1 MPIKIRRGAAGDAS
15 PLIMFTG
22 FTTSNQSAS
31 NISNMVSRVQ
41 PRINP
46 SDPDLVDVLDV
57 FSTETNGYDTFE
69 LDSIHY
75 TEWLDKDDNT
85 FQNAGDVVGYI
96 DGEILSYTGAVS
108 QRLATPLTIPLQITI
123 NSGDS
128 FELKVNSIT
137 FGAIFWDESTFISG
151 VEVSPYDRRII
162 RGTIN
167 TPGTYNFAY
176 DATNMNGITS
186 SIATVNVL

>member
-22 FTTSNQSAS
+22 FTTSNQSAA

-46 SDPDLVDVLDV
+46 SDPDLIDVLDILA
-57 FSTETNGYDTFE
+57 TENNGYDTFE

-75 TEWLDKDDNT
+75 TEWLDGDDNT

-96 DGEILSYTGAVS
+96 DGEILSYTGAIS
-108 QRLATPLTIPLQITI
+108 QRRATPSVVPLQITI

-128 FELKVNSIT
+128 FELKVSNIT
-137 FGAIFWDESTFISG
+137 YGAIFWDESTFISG

-186 SIATVNVL
+186 ATATVNVL

>member
-1 MPIKIRRGAAGDAS
+1 MPIKIRRGTAGDAS

-22 FTTSNQSAS
+22 FTTSDQSAA

-46 SDPDLVDVLDV
+46 SDPDLIDVLDILA
-57 FSTETNGYDTFE
+57 TENNGYDTFE

-75 TEWLDKDDNT
+75 TEWLDRDDNP

-96 DGEILSYTGAVS
+96 DGERLSYIGAIS
-108 QRLATPLTIPLQITI
+108 QRRATPLVFPLQITI

-128 FELKVNSIT
+128 FELKVSNIT
-137 FGAIFWDESTFISG
+137 YGSIFWDESTFTSG

-186 SIATVNVL
+186 ATATVNVL

>member
-1 MPIKIRRGAAGDAS
+1 MPIKIRRGTAGDAS

-22 FTTSNQSAS
+22 FTTSDQSAA

-46 SDPDLVDVLDV
+46 SDPDLIDVLDILA
-57 FSTETNGYDTFE
+57 TENNGYDTFE

-75 TEWLDKDDNT
+75 TEWLDRDDNT

-96 DGEILSYTGAVS
+96 DGERLSYIGAIS
-108 QRLATPLTIPLQITI
+108 QRRATPLVFPLQITI

-128 FELKVNSIT
+128 FELKVSNIT
-137 FGAIFWDESTFISG
+137 YGSIFWDESTFTSG

-186 SIATVNVL
+186 ATATVNVL

>member
-1 MPIKIRRGAAGDAS
+1 MPIKIRRGTAGDAS

-22 FTTSNQSAS
+22 FTTSDQSAA

-46 SDPDLVDVLDV
+46 SDPDLIDVLDIL
-57 FSTETNGYDTFE
+57 STESNGYDTFE

-75 TEWLDKDDNT
+75 TEWLDRDDNP

-96 DGEILSYTGAVS
+96 DGERLSYIGAIS
-108 QRLATPLTIPLQITI
+108 QRRATPLVFPLQITI

-128 FELKVNSIT
+128 FELKVSNIT
-137 FGAIFWDESTFISG
+137 YGSIFWDESTFTSG

-186 SIATVNVL
+186 ATATVNVL

>member
-1 MPIKIRRGAAGDAS
+1 MPIKIRRGTAGDAS

-22 FTTSNQSAS
+22 FTTSDQSAA

-46 SDPDLVDVLDV
+46 SDPDLIDVLDILA
-57 FSTETNGYDTFE
+57 TENNGYDTFE

-75 TEWLDKDDNT
+75 TEWLDRDDNP

-96 DGEILSYTGAVS
+96 DGERFSYIGAIS
-108 QRLATPLTIPLQITI
+108 QRRATPLVFPLQITI

-128 FELKVNSIT
+128 FELKVSNIT
-137 FGAIFWDESTFISG
+137 YGSIFWDESTFTSG

-186 SIATVNVL
+186 ATATVNVL